1 MYNPVKYNS
10 SHSLIFHQ
18 QVTPTCEVDIHMH
31 DTYEIF
37 QALSDNIRY
46 FVEGR
51 SYDLAK
57 GDIIITSSHEIH
69 RPITTNQQPYGRRFI
84 QFDPTLV
91 QTFLDIP
98 YNPIHIFENRK
109 LGYNNQIQIPSLAS
123 SLVDKFFATIEAS
136 LISSSPRSHYEGWL
150 TLHSFLIELELLYEA
165 SHAEKTKMKPV
176 DSNVLKIKN
185 YLDQHYTE
193 PFHLDILSKMHHIDK
208 FHLSR
213 LFKESTGFTLLEY
226 IQSKRIRHAINLLAT
241 PQTILEISQLCG
253 YDDYTNFYKTFKK
266 MTKLSPKEYRDS
278 LIGVC

>member
-1 MYNPVKYNS
+1 MVSPAKYNS
-10 SHSLIFHQ
+10 NHSLIFHH

-109 LGYNNQIQIPSLAS
+109 LGYNNQIKIPYLAS
-123 SLVDKFFATIEAS
+123 SLVDRFFATIEAS

-165 SHAEKTKMKPV
+165 SHVEKSKIKLV
-176 DSNVLKIKN
+176 DSEIIKVKN

-193 PFHLDILSKMHHIDK
+193 PFHLDMLSKTHHIDK

-241 PQTILEISQLCG
+241 QQTILEISQLCG

-278 LIGVC
+278 LIG